1 MSRKKSIASSFGSFT
16 QNDDE
21 ATGPDKAA
29 SPATTPTRV
38 AAGVIGATQRSLTE
52 IREERDRLLAEAEK
66 GGQIITLD
74 ASDIE
79 PSPFRD
85 RLPDDNPAE
94 FERFKKALEKEGQ
107 RTPISVRRDANN
119 QHKYQI
125 VFGHRRWRALAELGQ
140 KVEARIGN
148 FSDRDLVV
156 AQGMENAE
164 RQDLS
169 WIERALFCA
178 EMEAAGIKPKDIKS
192 ALGVDDAQMSKFR
205 NVTRILPKQLIEAI
219 GRAPNVGRPRWLE
232 LSALVED
239 EDQIELLSKTLSVDK
254 VRAAPSDDRF
264 VACLNALMMQHKD
277 EAKPAPAKPL
287 VTRFGEVGEVSFGK
301 SDMRIRVGK
310 SHANA
315 FREFMAAELPQLEA
329 RFMAKMRDQKSE

>member
-1 MSRKKSIASSFGSFT
+1 MSRKKSIASSFGGFT
-16 QNDDE
+16 LSDEPVSGDDK
-21 ATGPDKAA
+21 PA
-29 SPATTPTRV
+29 SPVSAPTRV

-52 IREERDRLLAEAEK
+52 IREERDRLLAEAER

-74 ASDIE
+74 PSDIE

-85 RLPDDNPAE
+85 RLPDDNSAE
-94 FERFKKALEKEGQ
+94 FERFKRAIEKEGQ
-107 RTPISVRRDANN
+107 RTPISVRRDAHNE
-119 QHKYQI
+119 HKYQI

-140 KVEARIGN
+140 KVEARIGE

-205 NVTRILPKQLIEAI
+205 SVTRVLPKQIIEAI

-232 LSALVED
+232 LAALVED
-239 EDQIELLSKTLSVDK
+239 EAHLSLLDKTLSADK
-254 VRAAPSDDRF
+254 VRALASDDRF
-264 VACLNALMMQHKD
+264 VACLAALMGQGRA
-277 EAKPAPAKPL
+277 EAKPAPAK
-287 VTRFGEVGEVSFGK
+287 VTPTAFGDVGEVSFGK
-301 SDMRIRVGK
+301 ADMRIRVAG
-310 SHANA
+310 SHAEV
-315 FREFMAAELPQLEA
+315 FKKFMAEELPQLEA
-329 RFMAKMRDQKSE
+329 RFMAKMRNQQSE

>member
-1 MSRKKSIASSFGSFT
+1 MSRKKSIASSFGGFT
-16 QNDDE
+16 LKDDP
-21 ATGPDKAA
+21 ASGDAKPA
-29 SPATTPTRV
+29 SPVTAPTRV

-52 IREERDRLLAEAEK
+52 IREERDRLLAEAER

-74 ASDIE
+74 PSDIE

-85 RLPDDNPAE
+85 RLPDDNGAE
-94 FERFKKALEKEGQ
+94 FERFKLAIENEGQ
-107 RTPISVRRDANN
+107 RTPISVRRHVNSE
-119 QHKYQI
+119 HKYQI

-140 KVEARIGN
+140 KVEARIGE

-205 NVTRILPKQLIEAI
+205 SVTRVLPKQIIELI

-232 LSALVED
+232 LAALIED
-239 EDQIELLSKTLSVDK
+239 DVQLTLLDKTLSADK
-254 VRAAPSDDRF
+254 VRDMTSDDRF
-264 VACLNALMMQHKD
+264 VACLSALMGQGRA
-277 EAKPAPAKPL
+277 EAKPAPAKP
-287 VTRFGEVGEVSFGK
+287 TIAGFGGIGEISFGK
-301 SDMRIRVGK
+301 SDMRIRVART
-310 SHANA
+310 HADA
-315 FREFMAAELPQLEA
+315 FKEFMAEELPELEA
-329 RFMAKMRDQKSE
+329 RFMAKLADQQKE